1 MVPLT
6 IRRCFCRDSIQYR
19 SFEDDLVDEDTWV
32 HKESMIQD
40 FNLTKLQ
47 QPIEQ
52 HLKEL
57 ENKLEARIISINK
70 RITSGKNKYVQVK
83 KHKNHHSWTLPYTRS
98 SSLIN
103 HSFSMYYHK
112 LI

>member
-1 MVPLT
+1 M
-6 IRRCFCRDSIQYR
+6 
-19 SFEDDLVDEDTWV
+19 WV
-32 HKESMIQD
+32 HKENMIQD

-70 RITSGKNKYVQVK
+70 RITSGKNKHVQVEK
-83 KHKNHHSWTLPYTRS
+83 
-98 SSLIN
+98 I
-103 HSFSMYYHK
+103 
-112 LI
+112 

>member
-1 MVPLT
+1 HSLWYRLQSGDV
-6 IRRCFCRDSIQYR
+6 FCRDSIQYR

-70 RITSGKNKYVQVK
+70 RITSGKNK
-83 KHKNHHSWTLPYTRS
+83 
-98 SSLIN
+98 
-103 HSFSMYYHK
+103 
-112 LI
+112 

>member
-1 MVPLT
+1 
-6 IRRCFCRDSIQYR
+6 
-19 SFEDDLVDEDTWV
+19 
-32 HKESMIQD
+32 MIQD

-70 RITSGKNKYVQVK
+70 RITFGKNKHIQVE
-83 KHKNHHSWTLPYTRS
+83 KHKNHHS
-98 SSLIN
+98 
-103 HSFSMYYHK
+103 
-112 LI
+112 